1 MDSLPPFHVY
11 HWRVYEQDLE
21 QTSQLRPPQPLHHTF
36 PIRHCSNPH
45 STPCCFAV
53 PRSRRGTNWDKRL
66 EHEGRLYV
74 NAACFQH
81 RRPYSNTARGRPEA
95 TRGGSRGEGSWASLR
110 SGRVW
115 GGTHLRC
122 GLLVCKIDTASGARG
137 VPRGRLGCGGAAGP
151 GGAVVVREA
160 RMFCAES

>member
-1 MDSLPPFHVY
+1 MAAYGRMDSLPPFHVY
-11 HWRVYEQDLE
+11 HWRVYEQDSE
-21 QTSQLRPPQPLHHTF
+21 QTSQLRPPQPLHHIF

-95 TRGGSRGEGSWASLR
+95 TRGGSRGEKAVGLHSDQVGYGAVHTFNVVFWCGKLIQRLAHGVR
-110 SGRVW
+110 HAVVW
-115 GGTHLRC
+115 
-122 GLLVCKIDTASGARG
+122 VVAR
-137 VPRGRLGCGGAAGP
+137 RRGP
-151 GGAVVVREA
+151 GGRWW
-160 RMFCAES
+160 